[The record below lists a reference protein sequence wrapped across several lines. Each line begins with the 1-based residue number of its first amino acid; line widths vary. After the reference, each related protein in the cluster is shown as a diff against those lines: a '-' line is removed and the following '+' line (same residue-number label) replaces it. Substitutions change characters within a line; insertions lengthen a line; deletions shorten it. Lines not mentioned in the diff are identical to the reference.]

1 MSEQC
6 TSKNKLFIG
15 LMSGTSLD
23 GVDVV
28 LVDFSEQKAKLVA
41 SHIHEIPSPLKQH
54 IVKIIHPDWLGSLG
68 DIGLLNQRL
77 GELFADAANTLIR
90 QENIDRASISA
101 IGSHGQ
107 TLWHQPHGKH
117 PFSMQLGDA
126 SLIAERT
133 EITTI
138 ADFRSS
144 DIAAGGQGAPL
155 VPAFHRELL
164 SHTDK
169 NRVILNIGGIANITI
184 LPNSTSSLLISGYDT
199 GPGNGLIDAWITSH
213 SENTY
218 DENGDWGKS
227 GKIIPD
233 VLNLL
238 LSDNYFAKLPPKS
251 TGKEVFNLAW
261 LKSMLGDRLVEGKPE
276 DIQATLTE
284 LTAKSVADCINN
296 HHDKD
301 NRFDELYICGGGI
314 HNRFLRE
321 RLQYHLPNTMIAS
334 TDALGINP
342 DCMEAI
348 AFAWLAKQT
357 LEGKTSN
364 LSEVTGA
371 KGKRI
376 LGAIHLH
383 VPNLN

>member
-1 MSEQC
+1 MSDQS

-28 LVDFSEQKAKLVA
+28 LVDFSEQQAKLVA
-41 SHIHEIPSPLKQH
+41 SHNHEIPSSLNQRLL
-54 IVKIIHPDWLGSLG
+54 KIINPNWLGSLEN
-68 DIGLLNQRL
+68 IGLLNQQL
-77 GELFADAANTLIR
+77 GELFADAANTLIQ
-90 QENIDRASISA
+90 QENIDRSSISA

-138 ADFRSS
+138 ADFRSR

-164 SHTDK
+164 SDADK
-169 NRVILNIGGIANITI
+169 SRVILNIGGISNITI
-184 LPNSTSSLLISGYDT
+184 LPHSTSKTAASGYDT
-199 GPGNGLIDAWITSH
+199 GPGNGLIDAWISSH
-213 SENTY
+213 SEKTY
-218 DENGDWGKS
+218 DEDGDWGKS

-233 VLNLL
+233 LLSLL
-238 LSDNYFAKLPPKS
+238 LNDNYFAKLPPKS

-261 LKSMLGDRLVEGKPE
+261 LKSMLGDRLATEKPE

-314 HNRFLRE
+314 HNRFLTE
-321 RLQYHLPNTMIAS
+321 RLQRHLPNTMIAS
-334 TDALGINP
+334 TDALGIDP
-342 DCMEAI
+342 DWMEAI

-357 LEGKTSN
+357 LEGNTSN
-364 LSEVTGA
+364 LPEVTGA

-376 LGAIHLH
+376 LGAIHPH
-383 VPNLN
+383 FQKPG